1 MATRQRTR
9 LDPDLRREQ
18 ILDAADTLFRS
29 EEYSAVSL
37 DSVATSAGVTR
48 GLLHHYFGSKRG
60 LYLAVVERA
69 VRVPSTAPLI
79 PEETSGELS
88 DVLAACVEGWMRMI
102 EAAGGLWSGGAGGG
116 GFSVGDVDAILVDA
130 RDELVERMIDEVP
143 FPDHLDRDL
152 LRSALRAFAAFTRVA
167 TDEWLVRRSLTRQEA
182 SAMLH
187 AALLSVVDR
196 IVPAMERARID

>member
-1 MATRQRTR
+1 M
-9 LDPDLRREQ
+9 
-18 ILDAADTLFRS
+18 
-29 EEYSAVSL
+29 SL

-79 PEETSGELS
+79 PEGTSGELS